1 MTRFKKVI
9 GEYFDWDFFWRPF
22 KSSKQIRLD
31 EHGERFLANHPDLF
45 KKVITDFRSN
55 FPQSEILGFSPFP
68 VEDRCLSFEIKSN
81 TEGTFVICISI
92 FKYFLVWKF
101 YDGEP
106 YTPENYI
113 ETGESE
119 LIDRIYQLVIKPH
132 VEVEWLNRAEAFM
145 EVKELN
151 YASASGPFKDEEEDF
166 ETPIF
171 LANLL
176 TRFR

>member
-1 MTRFKKVI
+1 M
-9 GEYFDWDFFWRPF
+9 
-22 KSSKQIRLD
+22 
-31 EHGERFLANHPDLF
+31 
-45 KKVITDFRSN
+45 
-55 FPQSEILGFSPFP
+55 
-68 VEDRCLSFEIKSN
+68 
-81 TEGTFVICISI
+81 
-92 FKYFLVWKF
+92 WKF